1 MVSGESSAC
10 LLNSQC
16 EADLVCID
24 LKCSNPVTIG
34 VPGEQRFPSVQE
46 HLTLSSPSKVL
57 EPLQEILGFG
67 YNFVSI
73 MSLRALPN
81 KGNNYIVKFQ
91 GFDDFF
97 RPRYVLAQ
105 LYTPLSGE
113 LEGIQIVGVQES
125 GVTSTTPIPDF
136 L

>member
-1 MVSGESSAC
+1 M
-10 LLNSQC
+10 NSQC

-34 VPGEQRFPSVQE
+34 VPGEQRSPSVQE

-73 MSLRALPN
+73 MGLRALPSE
-81 KGNNYIVKFQ
+81 GNNYIVKFQ
-91 GFDDFF
+91 GFDEFF

-113 LEGIQIVGVQES
+113 LEGIQIVGVQEN